1 MAIEMS
7 EFDNFDPHE
16 GKFINTGN
24 SEDAF
29 KVSGVSE
36 SRNDKKFT
44 LDEALNITDEAKSK
58 GTLKDGDIVRNYIY
72 NAVTDC
78 LIPLDNLLGVSD
90 TQKIENSEIY
100 DNDIDEVDFAD
111 SVEDEVIE
119 FENSDSQ
126 SGNESNDSS
135 FSAKSEISFKV
146 GKSGNHCIC
155 TLGRTSEYDII
166 DISTRK
172 CPLVNR
178 GTCKRYSQLMSI
190 YKTV

>member
-16 GKFINTGN
+16 GKFINTDS
-24 SEDAF
+24 SEDDF

-36 SRNDKKFT
+36 SKNDKKFT
-44 LDEALNITDEAKSK
+44 LDEALDITDEAKSK
-58 GTLKDGDIVRNYIY
+58 GTLKDGDIVGNYIY

-78 LIPLDNLLGVSD
+78 LIPLDNFLEVSD
-90 TQKIENSEIY
+90 TQKIEDSEIY

-111 SVEDEVIE
+111 SVEDKVIE

-146 GKSGNHCIC
+146 GEIGNHCIC

-172 CPLVNR
+172 CPLANR

>member
-16 GKFINTGN
+16 GKFININN

-29 KVSGVSE
+29 RTSEVSE
-36 SRNDKKFT
+36 SKSDKKFT
-44 LDEALNITDEAKSK
+44 LDEALDITDEAKSK
-58 GTLKDGDIVRNYIY
+58 GTLKDGDIVGNYIY

-78 LIPLDNLLGVSD
+78 LIPLDHLLEGSD
-90 TQKIENSEIY
+90 IQKIEDSEIY

-126 SGNESNDSS
+126 SDNDSL
-135 FSAKSEISFKV
+135 FSAESEMSFKV
-146 GKSGNHCIC
+146 GKSDNYCIC
-155 TLGRTSEYDII
+155 TLGRTSEDDIT
-166 DISTRK
+166 DLSTRK
-172 CPLVNR
+172 CPLANR

>member
-16 GKFINTGN
+16 GKFINTDN
-24 SEDAF
+24 SEDVQRA
-29 KVSGVSE
+29 SGVIDE
-36 SRNDKKFT
+36 SKSDKKFT
-44 LDEALNITDEAKSK
+44 LDEALAIMDEAKDK
-58 GTLKDGDIVRNYIY
+58 GTLKDGDIVGNYIY
-72 NAVTDC
+72 NAVTDS
-78 LIPLDNLLGVSD
+78 LIPLDYLFGGRDN
-90 TQKIENSEIY
+90 QKIEDSEIY
-100 DNDIDEVDFAD
+100 DNDIEEVDFSD

-126 SGNESNDSS
+126 SGNDSS

-172 CPLVNR
+172 CPLANR
-178 GTCKRYSQLMSI
+178 GTCERYSQLMSI
-190 YKTV
+190 CRLV